1 MIPFAGFLMPLQYT
15 EGIRKEHNR
24 VREHVGLFDV
34 SHMGQLR
41 VQGQEALASLQWMT
55 SNNVEKLNTQESQ
68 YSLLTNFQGGII
80 DDVIIY
86 CIEKD
91 RDYLVCVN
99 AINKDKDLKWMIQNQ
114 KRSTQITDESSYWAL
129 IAIQGPKALDL
140 GVLAFGKEVLG
151 LRPFTFMFWKDFY
164 IARTGYTGEE
174 GLEAFIPESLVKNL
188 WQRLLEEGKKFQVGP
203 IGLGARDSLR
213 TEMKY
218 PLYGHEI
225 NEEINPIEAGLGWA
239 VKFKKGEFIGRDQ
252 ILKVK
257 QEGPSR
263 RLIGFKMLD
272 QVGIPRQGYKIHSG
286 IHNDKIIGCVTSG
299 IFSPTLNI
307 PIGIGYVNIGY
318 ESVGSQI
325 QVAIRQ
331 RLAKA
336 EVVKTPFIK

>member
-1 MIPFAGFLMPLQYT
+1 M
-15 EGIRKEHNR
+15 N
-24 VREHVGLFDV
+24 
-34 SHMGQLR
+34 
-41 VQGQEALASLQWMT
+41 
-55 SNNVEKLNTQESQ
+55 
-68 YSLLTNFQGGII
+68 
-80 DDVIIY
+80 
-86 CIEKD
+86 
-91 RDYLVCVN
+91 YLVCVN
-99 AINKDKDLKWMIQNQ
+99 AINKDKDLQWMIQN
-114 KRSTQITDESSYWAL
+114 KKESTQIIDESSYWAL

-140 GVLAFGKEVLG
+140 ATLVFGREVLTLQSFG
-151 LRPFTFMFWKDFY
+151 FMFWKDSY

-174 GLEAFIPESLVKNL
+174 GLEVFIPKPLAKNL
-188 WQRLLEEGKKFQVGP
+188 WQRLLEEGHKCQVGP

-225 NEEINPIEAGLGWA
+225 DQDTTPIEAGLGWA

-257 QEGPSR
+257 QEGPSCK
-263 RLIGFKMLD
+263 LVGFKVLD
-272 QVGIPRQGYKIHSG
+272 QVGIPRQGYKIYSG
-286 IHNDKIIGCVTSG
+286 IHNDKIIGRVTSG

-318 ESVGSQI
+318 ESAGSQI

-331 RLAKA
+331 RLAKT